1 MPVVTGR
8 VHKIGVLELAM
19 SLGHRHPDA
28 LLNWLARLAARR
40 TVSLVLVVAIVITDR
55 TIEWHGFSFVLRAM
69 VDEPCHL
76 ATALVVLGAI
86 TRVRGTPPNP
96 KFGWTMLACSVLIDV
111 DHLPQEFG
119 SSILTAGTPRPY
131 THALWVVLALVM
143 AIYVARYW
151 SRCGP
156 APMSTTAVQILAGAA
171 WGVSAHFLRDVAT
184 APMSLW
190 WPITNA
196 PVEVPYWWYVLALVL
211 IVAVPVV
218 HPRHKSA
225 GPQQPER
232 TPALQNDQRPP

>member
-1 MPVVTGR
+1 
-8 VHKIGVLELAM
+8 M
-19 SLGHRHPDA
+19 SLGHRHPDT

-40 TVSLVLVVAIVITDR
+40 TVSLALVAAIVITDR

-86 TRVRGTPPNP
+86 TRVRGAPPNP
-96 KFGWTMLACSVLIDV
+96 RFGWTMLLCSVLIDV

-131 THALWVVLALVM
+131 THALWVVLVLIM
-143 AIYVARYW
+143 GMYVARYW
-151 SRCGP
+151 SRR
-156 APMSTTAVQILAGAA
+156 APTPTSTTAVQILLGAA

-196 PVEVPYWWYVLALVL
+196 PVEVPYLWYVLALVL
-211 IVAVPVV
+211 IVAIPVV
-218 HPRHKSA
+218 RPRHKSA
-225 GPQQPER
+225 GPQKAER
-232 TPALQNDQRPP
+232 TLAFHKDQGPS